1 MKYILY
7 ARKSSEDKS
16 KQILSLE
23 SQVPEMKKLAS
34 NLGLD
39 IVLIY
44 AESKSA
50 KLPNNRPLF
59 LEMVKLIE
67 SSNED
72 YGIICWKIDR
82 LSRNPI
88 DSGKIQWLLQQG
100 KIKAIQTSDRQYLPS
115 DNVLL
120 LNIEGSMANQYI
132 LDLSK
137 NVKRGIQTKIEKGLW
152 PNYAPIG
159 YLNDSK
165 GGLLVDKVRAKYI
178 KKIFKLYSSGN
189 YTMKELANLM
199 YDKGFRSR
207 GNVKYHKSKIYKLI
221 NDPFYCGIMRF
232 HGKEYEGKHETLI
245 SRKLFNDCQK
255 VMLEKQHPKKKQP
268 HFHFREL
275 MVCAKCSCLLTAT
288 RKKKRYVYYYCTNG
302 RGHCSEHNHYL
313 TEKEVITALSGVF
326 DRMYIDED
334 EIERM
339 HDNSL
344 ELLVNNNP
352 NNQEYLEAKNNL
364 LNEIRKREL
373 RQNELFNLRLDKKIS
388 PEDYEAKEIIIKN
401 EIKDFND
408 ALKKLKNEQE
418 VVLTKETLELTK
430 KFFLAPKSMK
440 KAFFKIS
447 LDDKQKMLNQ
457 ILWNSSIDN
466 KKLANVKFKEPF
478 ETLANCAENHDI
490 DNLRRVRDSVTVA
503 KPRFL
508 ATLVAR

>member
-1 MKYILY
+1 
-7 ARKSSEDKS
+7 
-16 KQILSLE
+16 
-23 SQVPEMKKLAS
+23 
-34 NLGLD
+34 
-39 IVLIY
+39 
-44 AESKSA
+44 
-50 KLPNNRPLF
+50 
-59 LEMVKLIE
+59 
-67 SSNED
+67 
-72 YGIICWKIDR
+72 
-82 LSRNPI
+82 
-88 DSGKIQWLLQQG
+88 
-100 KIKAIQTSDRQYLPS
+100 
-115 DNVLL
+115 
-120 LNIEGSMANQYI
+120 
-132 LDLSK
+132 
-137 NVKRGIQTKIEKGLW
+137 
-152 PNYAPIG
+152 
-159 YLNDSK
+159 
-165 GGLLVDKVRAKYI
+165 
-178 KKIFKLYSSGN
+178 
-189 YTMKELANLM
+189 
-199 YDKGFRSR
+199 
-207 GNVKYHKSKIYKLI
+207 
-221 NDPFYCGIMRF
+221 MRF

-288 RKKKRYVYYYCTNG
+288 RKRKRYVYYYCTNG